1 MATFQCQMAYTVATL
16 IKQKI
21 PSFFAI
27 PFLFITFATM
37 KQVRPKKNL
46 GQHFLTDLSI
56 AKRIA
61 DTVDA
66 CPDLPV
72 LEVGPGM
79 GVMTQYLVEKPRP
92 LKVVE
97 IDRESV
103 AYLNEHFPRLRENI
117 LGEDFLRMDLN
128 KVFDGGQFVLTG
140 NYPYDISSQ
149 IFFKMIDNRDLIP
162 CCTGMIQHEVALRMA
177 SKPGN
182 KQYGILSVLIQA
194 WYDVEYLFTVEPS
207 VFNPPPKVQSAVIR
221 MTRNKVQHLG
231 CDEQLFKRVVK
242 TVFNQRRKMLRVSL
256 RQLLPAESTLFSRQ
270 ASFLTFRPEQLSIEQ
285 FVDLT
290 NMVEEDV
297 CTATK

>member
-1 MATFQCQMAYTVATL
+1 
-16 IKQKI
+16 
-21 PSFFAI
+21 
-27 PFLFITFATM
+27 M

-46 GQHFLTDLSI
+46 GQHFLTDLTI

-66 CPDLPV
+66 CPELPV

-103 AYLNEHFPRLRENI
+103 AYLNETFPRLRENI
-117 LGEDFLRMDLN
+117 LGEDFLRMDLTTI
-128 KVFDGGQFVLTG
+128 FDGKPFVLTG

-149 IFFKMIDNRDLIP
+149 IFFKMLDNKDLIP
-162 CCTGMIQHEVALRMA
+162 CCTGMIQREVAQRMA
-177 SKPGN
+177 SAPGN
-182 KQYGILSVLIQA
+182 KAYGILSVLIQA
-194 WYDVEYLFTVEPS
+194 WYSVEYLFTVDET
-207 VFNPPPKVQSAVIR
+207 VFNPPPKVKSAVIR
-221 MTRNKVQHLG
+221 MTRNDVTSLG

-256 RQLLPAESTLFSRQ
+256 RQIFSQLPTADVFFTHPLM
-270 ASFLTFRPEQLSIEQ
+270 TKRPEQLSIQQ
-285 FVDLT
+285 FVELT
-290 NMVEEDV
+290 NLVAGQLAASTVSASVPSSDE
-297 CTATK
+297 

>member
-1 MATFQCQMAYTVATL
+1 
-16 IKQKI
+16 
-21 PSFFAI
+21 
-27 PFLFITFATM
+27 M

-46 GQHFLTDLSI
+46 GQHFLTDLTI

-66 CPDLPV
+66 CPELPV

-103 AYLNEHFPRLRENI
+103 AYLNETFPRLRENI
-117 LGEDFLRMDLN
+117 LGEDFLRMDLTTI
-128 KVFDGGQFVLTG
+128 FDGKPFVLTG

-149 IFFKMIDNRDLIP
+149 IFFKMLDNKDLIP
-162 CCTGMIQHEVALRMA
+162 CCTGMIQREVAQRMA
-177 SKPGN
+177 SAPGN
-182 KQYGILSVLIQA
+182 KAYGILSVLIQA
-194 WYDVEYLFTVEPS
+194 WYSVEYLFTVDET
-207 VFNPPPKVQSAVIR
+207 VFNPPPKVKSAVIR
-221 MTRNKVQHLG
+221 MTRNDVTSLG

-256 RQLLPAESTLFSRQ
+256 RQIFSQLPTADVFFTHPLM
-270 ASFLTFRPEQLSIEQ
+270 TKRPEQLSIQQ
-285 FVDLT
+285 FVELT
-290 NMVEEDV
+290 NLVAEQLAAPKASASDLSSVE
-297 CTATK
+297 